1 MESLGRFIGMRMSE
15 MMIADHLD
23 AIQSAYAE
31 RMIQTRRVL
40 AVNEMRKT
48 LCLPEEQPTET
59 YVLEFSCG

>member
-31 RMIQTRRVL
+31 RMIKTRS
-40 AVNEMRKT
+40 AQPVNEVRKR
-48 LCLPEEQPTET
+48 LCFPEERSTET
-59 YVLEFSCG
+59 YVLEFSRG